1 MSADPSNMDLKNLV
15 NGSYLVIPSYK
26 IGTLDPGGYTMT
38 FDVLPSTVAG
48 NPNDTANAPFG
59 SV

>member
-1 MSADPSNMDLKNLV
+1 MDLKNLV
-15 NGSYLVIPSYK
+15 NGSYLVVPSYK

-38 FDVLPSTVAG
+38 FDAFPSTVAE
-48 NPNDTANAPFG
+48 NPKDVANAPFG